1 MSSQV
6 HQAREALGARLRDL
20 RKDAGLTGRALARLS
35 GWQESKV
42 SRIEYGRRAPS
53 EDDIRAWCRH
63 TDAEDQVPD
72 LIATLRNVEAM
83 WMDYRKMLRA
93 GLKRGQQTWAGFEE
107 MTSHFRWYEQF
118 LIPGLLQTAQY
129 AAAVLTTAREVL
141 ELPGDVDDA
150 VQARVERQRI
160 LYTGDRRFSFLLEQQ
175 ALSTRFGDGDVL
187 AGQLDRLLVVMGLP
201 RVSLGIIPAGARR
214 HAIPDHSFVMF
225 DEDTVRMETVTA
237 EVTVTQP
244 QEIAAYV
251 KTFELLHRSAV
262 HGSAAR
268 ELIRNAL
275 PI

>member
-42 SRIEYGRRAPS
+42 SRIEYGRRPPS
-53 EDDIRAWCRH
+53 EDDIRTWCGH
-63 TDAEDQVPD
+63 TGAEDQVPD

-107 MTSHFRWYEQF
+107 VTSHFRWYEQF

-141 ELPGDVDDA
+141 ELPGDIDDA
-150 VQARVERQRI
+150 VQARIERQRI

-175 ALSTRFGDGDVL
+175 ALSTLFGDGDVL

-214 HAIPDHSFVMF
+214 HAVPDHSFVMF

-268 ELIRNAL
+268 ELIRSAL
-275 PI
+275 PT